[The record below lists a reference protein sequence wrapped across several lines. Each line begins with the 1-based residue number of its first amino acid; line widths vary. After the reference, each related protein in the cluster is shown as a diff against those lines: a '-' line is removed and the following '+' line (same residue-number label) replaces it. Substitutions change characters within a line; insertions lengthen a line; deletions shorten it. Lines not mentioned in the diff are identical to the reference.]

1 MLAIKSPDTFH
12 HHSGLRAE
20 TGKYIAAL
28 SNNIAIITSP
38 NAWKAVN
45 PELEKS
51 LQANNI
57 QYQIFFL
64 EGECSEEAIASHTT
78 QIKQTGASL
87 ILGIGGG
94 RVLDTAKAA
103 GNRLEAVDV
112 VTFPT
117 IAATCAAWS
126 PVSVIYNAEGGH
138 TGHQVLVRM
147 PVLVLVDTEVI
158 ARSDVRYL
166 KSGIVDALA
175 KWYEFQPYQQK
186 NPDILALNLKV
197 AVATY
202 AVDVFKQYGIQAV
215 EDNRHQRVT
224 LALAKVID
232 ANIALAGLC
241 NSMQDDYP
249 APGVAHAIHNR
260 FTHQPE
266 LHGWLHGEK
275 VGFGLL
281 LQSILQNSGGEPDAE
296 LLALLQQFDAPRKLP
311 ELQGDRAETL
321 QSIAQ
326 QVIFADQYKSRLP
339 FVLTPSSL
347 LSALQQTESRHY

>member
-1 MLAIKSPDTFH
+1 MLAIKSPDTYYH
-12 HHSGLRAE
+12 EAGLRSQA
-20 TGKYIAAL
+20 GKYIAAL
-28 SNNIAIITSP
+28 SNDIAIITSV

-45 PELEKS
+45 PELENS
-51 LQANNI
+51 LKANSI

-64 EGECSEEAIASHTT
+64 EGECSEEAIAEHTT
-78 QIKQTGASL
+78 KIRQTGASL
-87 ILGIGGG
+87 VLGIGGG

-103 GNRLEAVDV
+103 GNRLENVDV

-138 TGHQVLVRM
+138 TGHQVLLRM
-147 PVLVLVDTEVI
+147 PVLVLVDTEII

-166 KSGIVDALA
+166 KAGIVDALA

-186 NPDILALNLKV
+186 NADILALNLKV
-197 AVATY
+197 AVATN
-202 AVDVFKQYGIQAV
+202 AVEVFKEFGAQAL
-215 EDNRHQRVT
+215 EDNQKQQAT
-224 LALAKVID
+224 LALSKVID

-266 LHGWLHGEK
+266 VHGWLHGEK
-275 VGFGLL
+275 VGYGLL
-281 LQSILQNSGGEPDAE
+281 LQSILQNNGDEPDAV
-296 LLALLQQFDAPRKLP
+296 LLALLQQYDSPRKLP
-311 ELQGDRAETL
+311 ALQGNRAETL

-326 QVIFADQYKSRLP
+326 QVIFADEYKSRLP
-339 FVLTPSSL
+339 FVLTPTTL
-347 LSALQQTESRHY
+347 LNALQLTESRHY